1 MNSEIESASA
11 FTGHRPTRFCFGY
24 DEADERCVKIKKLL
38 AERVGTLIAEGV
50 TIFYSGMALGVDQ
63 WAAEIVL
70 GMKKDH
76 PSIRLIAVRP
86 CGTQSDCWTDEQ
98 RERHRNTLALCDE
111 VITLHEKY
119 RRGCLHERN
128 RFLVD
133 HAQYLLAVYDGGSKG
148 GTAYTVKYA
157 RQQGRCVTVIHP
169 DTLVVE

>member
-1 MNSEIESASA
+1 VNSEIESACA
-11 FTGHRPTRFCFGY
+11 FTGHRPMRFCFGY
-24 DEADERCVKIKKLL
+24 DESDKQCVKIKKLL

-76 PSIRLIAVRP
+76 PGIRLIAVRP
-86 CGTQSDCWTDEQ
+86 CGTQADRWTDKQ
-98 RERHRNTLALCDE
+98 RERHHSTLALCDE

-119 RRGCLHERN
+119 RRGCMHERN

-148 GTAYTVKYA
+148 GTAYTIKYA
-157 RQQGRCVTVIHP
+157 RQQGRRVTTIHP